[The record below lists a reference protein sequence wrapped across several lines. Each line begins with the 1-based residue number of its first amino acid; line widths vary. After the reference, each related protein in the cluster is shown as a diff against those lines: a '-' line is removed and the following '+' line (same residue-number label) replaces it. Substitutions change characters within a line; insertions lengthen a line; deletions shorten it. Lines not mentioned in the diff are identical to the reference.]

1 MDDFVLMNFR
11 NGRKIIGRKKK
22 NIPNSKS
29 MYDITSETAIMET
42 VSGHPDHL
50 IDRLSSLYDNLKII
64 GRKNEI

>member
-1 MDDFVLMNFR
+1 MCVDDFVLMNLR

-22 NIPNSKS
+22 NIPDLNS

-50 IDRLSSLYDNLKII
+50 IDRFSSLSDNLKII
-64 GRKNEI
+64 GRKN

>member
-1 MDDFVLMNFR
+1 MDDFILMNFR

-22 NIPNSKS
+22 NIPNSNS
-29 MYDITSETAIMET
+29 MYDITSDTAIMVT

-50 IDRLSSLYDNLKII
+50 IDRFSSLSDNLKII

>member
-1 MDDFVLMNFR
+1 MYLDDFVLMNLR

-22 NIPNSKS
+22 NIPDLNS

-50 IDRLSSLYDNLKII
+50 IDRFSSLSDNLKII
-64 GRKNEI
+64 GRKN